1 MALAA
6 VVLAVCCALS
16 WAAVAL
22 IARAEKR
29 AAVRD
34 GLPNDSSPAGGGGAV
49 GGGPAVGHRRLP
61 GRAPFPGGI
70 PPADLS
76 TSKGPSPAG
85 PGEGGEKG
93 NLYGQQ

>member
-1 MALAA
+1 MEPAA

-34 GLPNDSSPAGGGGAV
+34 GLPIDSSPVGGGGAV
-49 GGGPAVGHRRLP
+49 GGGPAPSGSGASVPAGEGPVP
-61 GRAPFPGGI
+61 GRN
-70 PPADLS
+70 PAR
-76 TSKGPSPAG
+76 
-85 PGEGGEKG
+85 
-93 NLYGQQ
+93 

>member
-1 MALAA
+1 MALAV

-49 GGGPAVGHRRLP
+49 GGGPAPSGSGASAPAGEGPVP
-61 GRAPFPGGI
+61 GRGVAR
-70 PPADLS
+70 
-76 TSKGPSPAG
+76 
-85 PGEGGEKG
+85 
-93 NLYGQQ
+93 

>member
-34 GLPNDSSPAGGGGAV
+34 GLPNDSSPAGGG
-49 GGGPAVGHRRLP
+49 PALRPL
-61 GRAPFPGGI
+61 
-70 PPADLS
+70 
-76 TSKGPSPAG
+76 
-85 PGEGGEKG
+85 
-93 NLYGQQ
+93 

>member
-22 IARAEKR
+22 IVRAEKR

-34 GLPNDSSPAGGGGAV
+34 GLPNDSSPVGGGGAWD
-49 GGGPAVGHRRLP
+49 GGPAPSGNDAAEP
-61 GRAPFPGGI
+61 TGEDPFPGRN
-70 PPADLS
+70 PAH
-76 TSKGPSPAG
+76 
-85 PGEGGEKG
+85 
-93 NLYGQQ
+93 